1 MIAAS
6 ELQEY
11 DPFGRQIIQN
21 HVCEASASP
30 PVQMVLPESFLA
42 HQFSRFAIDD
52 PASERWFLRENED
65 GYEQE
70 LYIKGK
76 CVLISKGNVNS
87 SVTSLSVGS
96 VGRNL
101 VCSYC
106 MDSEVKHALWTNFYN
121 RSEEKGS
128 KPEENLCIVDSTK
141 INVFNT
147 KGEIFYTPL
156 QFKISSV
163 WSIKQGLLLE
173 RFSSSQGDKLSVSE
187 LPTLF
192 SLLHPLDEIAPLLIK
207 KQNGMV
213 SFMNETNMKIVA
225 TFQEPSICLLYD
237 KKTGTHSV
245 WRVRSPTTEEKSA
258 MARTDYSVSN
268 TSFGSFSSMSNLSNM
283 SAFRSSMSS
292 TSSMFGTNNKSFIES
307 QVSPVPNR
315 YSSPKNMSG
324 SLNISNKPCN
334 SVLKPFLSNKLQTS
348 LLNSSTAL
356 SGSDIRLGMS
366 QAYEAGVEP
375 IVPDICLEYAWTDT
389 LHKSGE
395 ILRPASKVFFS
406 TDFIDQKFLCY
417 VIAEQDK
424 LFCSKVTQNNEN
436 SGLLIFGNTTVIEAK
451 DAVFLA
457 KLNMTAVL
465 NESNGVVLYSGVTYV
480 GKLLVNGISSAL
492 ATPVNLGRNTTFEK
506 RNSLLSSTVVDDSL
520 SEAFSDNYIPLS
532 PVTPANKHFK
542 SNSNIKTNSTLQ
554 TLQALRDPVADKFTL
569 VYSNNSMYKLS
580 LPPLSSSALVTKC
593 LNTLKIILLK
603 DVALNVLIS
612 WYTARNAPG
621 PHDISPEQEWNL
633 FVQVLLKAIGYRGQT
648 ITSLSFH
655 PCLASETP
663 VAPKKTRL
671 SESGTPED
679 YAYLLKSKMCKNFL
693 LKYQRTQVL
702 SEQYNGT
709 ESELDI
715 NTSAILYPS
724 LYSILFS
731 FHLLYEEIKL
741 DSLLLD
747 TLPMLVRLLYVLC
760 VDFDMK
766 EYAHHYW
773 LDYPYLCKRTNERKP
788 FKHSLNMPAYVEPSP
803 PNIFK
808 HLYQIVKQ
816 TPNSLYPFINKVNNR
831 SRDLIQLFGM
841 LRKISSP
848 LVKPV
853 FIPGVKN
860 TMWPDTGFK
869 FECSD
874 KSPSE
879 RAIQYMVQ
887 MNITRYELQT
897 LPPGVALF
905 LSDAIYQIREKPP
918 IDWNENAY
926 RLILRPDLA
935 YQAAIPTDIESIKVF
950 DTIHKDCSSWC
961 EIESGNIPYESRWH
975 DKMPEISR
983 GDSNEDDE
991 DDEDDGMCGMD
1002 QEVLK
1007 LRWNEDRRLSDVRRF
1022 LQSSAPVTINITQRP
1037 EVSDHEF
1044 IEEQEKHL
1052 YTICTRTMA
1061 LPLGRGMFTLRT
1073 MMPVVTE
1080 PLPIPK
1086 LCLTG
1091 KAPPR
1096 GTTVDLS
1103 HIDVAPNMNLWPLFH
1118 NGVAAGLR
1126 ISPYAADI
1134 FSTWILY
1141 NKPKGGPEVLPEHAG
1156 FLMALGL
1163 NGHLSSIPELY
1174 IYEYLI
1180 RSQEM
1185 TSVGLLLGLAAAK
1198 RGTMDTGITK
1208 MLSIHIESLLPPTS
1222 LELDIMHNVQVAALL
1237 GIGLVYQGTGHRH
1250 IAEVLLSEIGRPPGP
1265 EMENSVDRESYALS
1279 AGLGLGMVVLG
1290 KGSDQV
1296 GLSDLHLPDTLH
1308 YFMIGG
1314 NKRPLTGSQKEKYK
1328 SPSYQIREGDSV
1340 NIDITAPAATIALG
1354 LMYFKTGNRA
1364 VADWMN
1370 APNTQYL
1377 LDFVCPDFLM
1387 LRMIARG
1394 LILWDDVMPTVE
1406 WVESHI
1412 PSTIIPYCLRKPR
1425 ANCVEDESVDFE
1437 TMNQAYCNIVAGA
1450 CMAMGLRFAGSAN
1463 KHAYN
1468 VLLNYCNLFTS
1479 LSAKS
1484 IAELAGK
1491 FTIETCLNVI
1501 LLSLA
1506 MVMSGTGDLEVL
1518 RVCRFL
1524 RTRVESRPPLSSVI
1538 SYGSYVAV
1546 HMALGLLFL
1555 GGGMYTLS
1563 TSPPA
1568 IAALVTAFFPK
1579 FPTHSLDNR
1588 FHLQA
1593 LRHLYVLAVEPRLLI
1608 PRDIDCGNLCYAHIT
1623 VVYLNKEQFT
1633 AKAPCLLPEL
1643 DLLEEIRIN
1652 DKRYWPITFQRNRNW
1667 RQLQH
1672 LLLGQKC
1679 IDIKQ
1684 RTGCLSYLEDPH
1696 GYKTMLAHTLTIN
1709 KTIAWSVL
1717 EESIFSFSS
1726 DPAIIK
1732 FTESFFNVMNVGSK
1746 NEYES
1751 KLLIK
1756 VIYESLIRDKLTIVP
1771 IWLSIIEALS
1781 RLPAPLSSYEVWQIK
1796 LLQVKVKSAREM
1808 TGNELVAADMALSIT
1823 HKVEQCL
1830 EEWRRER
1837 GLSLESCLD
1846 ASPNDAV
1853 FESMKATF
1861 LLFHDE
1867 LNNNRLFQK
1876 LNRTK
1881 RDQPSPQV

>member
-6 ELQEY
+6 EPQEY

-21 HVCEASASP
+21 HVCEGSATP
-30 PVQMVLPESFLA
+30 AVQMVLPESFLA
-42 HQFSRFAIDD
+42 HQFSQFAIND
-52 PASERWFLRENED
+52 PGNERWYLKEAED

-70 LYIKGK
+70 LFIKGK

-87 SVTSLSVGS
+87 GS

-106 MDSEVKHALWTNFYN
+106 MESEVKHALWTNFLN
-121 RSEEKGS
+121 RTKEKGN
-128 KPEENLCIVDSTK
+128 ENQENLCIVDSTK
-141 INVFNT
+141 ISVFSP

-173 RFSSSQGDKLSVSE
+173 RFSSSQGDNLSVSE

-225 TFQEPSICLLYD
+225 TFQDPSICLLYD
-237 KKTGTHSV
+237 RKTGTHSV
-245 WRVRSPTTEEKSA
+245 WRVRSPTSEEKTA
-258 MARTDYSVSN
+258 MARTDYSMSN
-268 TSFGSFSSMSNLSNM
+268 QSFGSFSSMSNLSNI

-292 TSSMFGTNNKSFIES
+292 TSSVFGANNKSFIES
-307 QVSPVPNR
+307 QVSPVPSR
-315 YSSPKNMSG
+315 FSSPKNMSG
-324 SLNISNKPCN
+324 SMNITNKPCN

-348 LLNSSTAL
+348 ILNSSTAL

-366 QAYEAGVEP
+366 QVFEAGVEP

-389 LHKSGE
+389 SNKSGE
-395 ILRPASKVFFS
+395 VLRPASKVFFS

-417 VIAEQDK
+417 VIVEQDR
-424 LFCSKVTQNNEN
+424 LYCSKVTQNNEN
-436 SGLLIFGNTTVIEAK
+436 NGVLIFGNTSVIEAK
-451 DAVFLA
+451 DAVFLP

-465 NESNGVVLYSGVTYV
+465 NESNGVILYSGVTYV

-492 ATPVNLGRNTTFEK
+492 ATPVQLGRTTTFEK

-520 SEAFSDNYIPLS
+520 SDVFSDNYIPLS
-532 PVTPANKHFK
+532 PVTPANKLFRSAGNNK
-542 SNSNIKTNSTLQ
+542 SGNTLQ
-554 TLQALRDPVADKFTL
+554 TLQGLRDPVSDKLTL
-569 VYSNNSMYKLS
+569 VYSNNSMYRLS

-633 FVQVLLKAIGYRGQT
+633 FVQVLLKSIGYRGET

-679 YAYLLKSKMCKNFL
+679 YTYLLKSKMYKNFV
-693 LKYQRTQVL
+693 LKYQRTR
-702 SEQYNGT
+702 EQSDQDEFN
-709 ESELDI
+709 ESGPDI
-715 NTSAILYPS
+715 NTSAILYSS

-747 TLPMLVRLLYVLC
+747 SLPLLVRLLYVLC

-766 EYAHHYW
+766 EYSHHYW
-773 LDYPYLCKRTNERKP
+773 LDYPYLCKRTTKRKP
-788 FKHSLNMPAYVEPSP
+788 VKHSINVPAYVEPTP

-808 HLYQIVKQ
+808 HLYQIVQQ

-860 TMWPDTGFK
+860 SMWPDTGFK
-869 FECSD
+869 FDNND
-874 KSPSE
+874 KSPIE

-918 IDWNENAY
+918 IDWNESAY
-926 RLILRPDLA
+926 RLTLRPDLA
-935 YQAAIPTDIESIKVF
+935 YQAVIPTDIESIKVF
-950 DTIHKDCSSWC
+950 DAIHKDCSSWC

-983 GDSNEDDE
+983 GDSNEEED

-1163 NGHLSSIPELY
+1163 NGHLSNIPELY

-1237 GIGLVYQGTGHRH
+1237 GIGLIYQGTGHRH

-1265 EMENSVDRESYALS
+1265 EMENSIDRESYALS

-1290 KGSDQV
+1290 KGSDQA

-1425 ANCVEDESVDFE
+1425 ANSVEDEAVDFE

-1468 VLLNYCNLFTS
+1468 VLINYCNLFTS

-1518 RVCRFL
+1518 RICRYL

-1643 DLLEEIRIN
+1643 HLLEEVRIN
-1652 DKRYWPITFQRNRNW
+1652 DKRYWPITFQKNRNW
-1667 RQLQH
+1667 KQLQY

-1732 FTESFFNVMNVGSK
+1732 FTESFFNVINVGSK

-1781 RLPAPLSSYEVWQIK
+1781 RLPSPLSSYEIWQIK
-1796 LLQVKVKSAREM
+1796 LLQAKVKSARDLSSS
-1808 TGNELVAADMALSIT
+1808 ELVAADMALSIT
-1823 HKVEQCL
+1823 HKVDQCL
-1830 EEWRRER
+1830 EQWRLER
-1837 GLSLESCLD
+1837 GLSLEDCLD
-1846 ASPNDAV
+1846 LNPSDKV
-1853 FESMKATF
+1853 CESMKATF
-1861 LLFHDE
+1861 LLFHEE
-1867 LNNNRLFQK
+1867 LNSNRLPQK
-1876 LNRTK
+1876 LNRVRK
-1881 RDQPSPQV
+1881 RSC